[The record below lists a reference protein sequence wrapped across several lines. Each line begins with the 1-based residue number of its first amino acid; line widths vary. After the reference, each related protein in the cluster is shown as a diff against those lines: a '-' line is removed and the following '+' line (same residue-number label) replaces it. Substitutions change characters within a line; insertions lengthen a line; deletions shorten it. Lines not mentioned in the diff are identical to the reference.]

1 MRIFIGLIVGFFLTS
16 LSFAD
21 NVLIPIT
28 DLSEFSRADNA
39 NKTTWSNQRPEQQRA
54 LTQFYRTM
62 TPSASTRPSIER
74 QQHAQELRNMS
85 PQQRQQLFLNYI
97 QQNR

>member
-1 MRIFIGLIVGFFLTS
+1 MRILLSLIIGFCFIP

-28 DLSEFSRADNA
+28 DLSEFAGDRGTSKIIWN
-39 NKTTWSNQRPEQQRA
+39 NERPEQQRA
-54 LTQFYRTM
+54 LKEFYRTM
-62 TPSASTRPSIER
+62 DSSVSPRPSIER
-74 QQHAQELRNMS
+74 QQHAQELRGMS

-97 QQNR
+97 QQK